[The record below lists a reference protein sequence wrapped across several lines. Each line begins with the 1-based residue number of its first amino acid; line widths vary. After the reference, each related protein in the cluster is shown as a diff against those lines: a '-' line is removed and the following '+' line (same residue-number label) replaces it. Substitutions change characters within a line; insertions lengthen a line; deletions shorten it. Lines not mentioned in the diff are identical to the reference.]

1 MIAFTTRQ
9 FLNHFSM
16 HEHSQKHIIEVK
28 GSSDRAFGLVF
39 SAVFAIIA
47 LYPLLGSGTIRSW
60 SLIVAGIFL
69 LLALIT
75 PVVLAP
81 ANRLWMKFGE
91 LLHRIV
97 SPVALGIVFYV
108 TVLPTGILLRLLGKD
123 PLRLRIDPTAKS
135 YWILREPPGPAAE
148 SLNNQF

>member
-1 MIAFTTRQ
+1 
-9 FLNHFSM
+9 M
-16 HEHSQKHIIEVK
+16 HEHTQRYVAEIK

-39 SAVFAIIA
+39 SIVFALIA
-47 LYPLLGSGTIRSW
+47 FYPMLAGSTIRLW

-69 LLALIT
+69 LLAMVV
-75 PVVLAP
+75 PGVLAP

-97 SPVALGIVFYV
+97 SPVALGIVFFV
-108 TVLPTGILLRLLGKD
+108 AVLPTGILLRLLGKD
-123 PLRLRIDPTAKS
+123 PLRLRMDPTAES
-135 YWILREPPGPAAE
+135 YWIMREPPGPAAE